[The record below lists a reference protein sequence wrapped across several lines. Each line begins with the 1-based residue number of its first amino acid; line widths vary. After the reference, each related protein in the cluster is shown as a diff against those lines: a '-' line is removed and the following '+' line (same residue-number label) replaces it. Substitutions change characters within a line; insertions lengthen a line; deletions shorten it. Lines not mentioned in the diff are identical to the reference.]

1 MKVTKLQIEDISIKD
16 IDKMLLESDYVS
28 NNEISTTLYLSF
40 LLGKPMLIEGPPG
53 VGKTELA
60 KVIAKSFDRD
70 FFRIQCYEGITFEQI
85 VGEWNYQKQ
94 LLHLEAAKN
103 DSNNVD
109 EIFDDEFFIRR
120 SLLNAFLND
129 NDSVLLIDEIDKA
142 DEEVESF
149 LLQALG
155 EQEITINDLGT
166 FQLNNDLIVILTSNS
181 QRSLLDETKDRCL
194 FLYIPYPTVER
205 EIEIVKSKIPGAD
218 DDTVSHVVK
227 IVHRIRDLNLM
238 KKPSVRGTVDWVK
251 SVSNLGT
258 RDIDQTM
265 EDTIGV
271 AIKTESDRKRVVKDI
286 FNKAGIPVEG
296 NLKDGISRIDNATW
310 LKDLLQA
317 FKFIIQMRNSKVNS
331 DVDYL
336 LSPAL
341 DNNGK
346 IFDSRF
352 NDASMPNN
360 ADANGAYNI
369 ARKGLMLVHQ
379 IMESLDLDNLKYDL
393 SNKAWLQF
401 AQNFKWKN

>member
-1 MKVTKLQIEDISIKD
+1 MQVDNISIKD
-16 IDKMLLESDYVS
+16 IDKSLLESDYVS
-28 NNEISTTLYLSF
+28 SKEISTTLYLSF

-103 DSNNVD
+103 ESDR
-109 EIFDDEFFIRR
+109 EEKIFGEEYFIRR
-120 SLLNAFLND
+120 SLLNAFLNE

-166 FQLNNDLIVILTSNS
+166 FQLQNDLIVILTSNS

-205 EIEIVKSKIPGAD
+205 EIEIVKSKIPEAD
-218 DDTVSHVVK
+218 DDVVSTVVK
-227 IVHRIRDLNLM
+227 LVHSIRSLNLM

-258 RDIDQTM
+258 KNLEESL
-265 EDTIGV
+265 EDSIGV
-271 AIKTESDRKRVVKDI
+271 AIKSESDKKRVIKD
-286 FNKAGIPVEG
+286 V
-296 NLKDGISRIDNATW
+296 L
-310 LKDLLQA
+310 
-317 FKFIIQMRNSKVNS
+317 
-331 DVDYL
+331 
-336 LSPAL
+336 
-341 DNNGK
+341 
-346 IFDSRF
+346 
-352 NDASMPNN
+352 
-360 ADANGAYNI
+360 
-369 ARKGLMLVHQ
+369 RKGYN
-379 IMESLDLDNLKYDL
+379 D
-393 SNKAWLQF
+393 
-401 AQNFKWKN
+401 